1 VIAGIVVEDPFRMG
15 YDGVKTALAA
25 SKGEPVSANVD
36 TGAILVTKA
45 NLSSARSQELLKP
58 KVQ

>member
-1 VIAGIVVEDPFRMG
+1 MG

-25 SKGEPVSANVD
+25 AKGEKVAANVD

-58 KVQ
+58 IVK